1 MRVVQLITQARG
13 GPVDHAA
20 DVAVELGRLGVDSHV
35 VGPPGEYVDRI
46 RDAGVRWHRAEIRDK
61 LDLVGARHVARQ
73 VRSLAPDVVHGQDR
87 RAGLVSRLLLRHGT
101 DALVYTLHGV
111 PDQLADLVPGNL
123 RCGAP
128 STRDRI
134 AYLTAERR
142 LAQLRRSTVVAPCEA
157 LARYA
162 RDAVGI
168 APERVAVV
176 PNGVAASMIAPAAPP
191 AGVASH
197 RTTTALWLGL
207 MQPVK
212 RLPELVGAAAGVPGL
227 RLTLVG
233 DGPERA
239 DVERAVEAA
248 GSRDRVHLVGYVA
261 DPAPYLAAADLLV
274 LPSAAEACP
283 LAVLRAMAAGLPV
296 VASRAGG
303 LPELVRDGVDGLLVP
318 TGDDAALRA
327 ALAALAAD
335 PARRRRMGES
345 ARRRVTERFTVERC
359 TRRLLDVYQAA
370 LG

>member
-1 MRVVQLITQARG
+1 MRVVQLLTQSRG

-35 VGPPGEYVDRI
+35 VGPAGEYVERV
-46 RDAGVRWHRAEIRDK
+46 RDAGVSWHRAEVRDK
-61 LDLVGARHVARQ
+61 LDLVGARAVARQ
-73 VRSLAPDVVHGQDR
+73 VRRLGPDVVHGQDR
-87 RAGLVSRLLLRHGT
+87 RAGLVSRLLLRPGT
-101 DALVYTLHGV
+101 GAVVYTLHGV

-123 RCGAP
+123 RCGSP
-128 STRDRI
+128 SARDRL

-142 LAQLRRSTVVAPCEA
+142 LARLRGSTVVTPCEA

-176 PNGVAASMIAPAAPP
+176 PNGVAAGQLLPP
-191 AGVASH
+191 AGPSGEG
-197 RTTTALWLGL
+197 TTTALWLGL

-212 RLPELVGAAAGVPGL
+212 RLPALVRAAADVPGL

-239 DVERAVEAA
+239 GVERAVDAT
-248 GSRDRVHLVGYVA
+248 GSRDRVQLAGYVA

-296 VASRAGG
+296 AASRAGG

-318 TGDDAALRA
+318 TGDDVALRA
-327 ALAALAAD
+327 ALAALVAD
-335 PARRRRMGES
+335 PARRRRMGDS
-345 ARRRVTERFTVERC
+345 ARRRVAERFTVERC
-359 TRRLLDVYQAA
+359 ARRLLAVYEAA
-370 LG
+370 LR